1 MSITSAKT
9 VGKSK
14 FVYIFTKKEK
24 VSSGRGLLKL
34 ATFKCDT

>member
-14 FVYIFTKKEK
+14 FVYFFYKEGE
-24 VSSGRGLLKL
+24 SEQWEGFAETGY
-34 ATFKCDT
+34 FQM